1 MGSSRLRVAIYGLFL
16 VSGAAGL
23 IYEVVWARL
32 LKEVFGVTAYAVATV
47 LATYL
52 GGLALGAWLLGS
64 RVDRET
70 HPLRF
75 YGFLELG
82 IAATALFGALL
93 LRFLDPLQDAA
104 AIRLSPGSPMLLLIR
119 VLLASVVVLPPTF
132 LMGGTLPAVTRAV
145 VADVGNVGRDLSL
158 LYALNTGGAVAG
170 SLGAGF
176 VLIRA
181 LGVHPT
187 LWLAAAANVVVGA
200 AALALAARAEPD
212 VPAGEESAPSGD
224 HGKNPG
230 LLVAVALSGVV
241 TLALEVIWTRLLIL
255 IVGSSTHAFV
265 TMLSAFLVG
274 ITLGSAVMRRV
285 IARVRE
291 PRRAFGWVQAGI
303 AGSMLATIPLM
314 NALVIQA
321 QQWMFALEARWVA
334 LSLARFGIAFLIML
348 VPTTLIGMV
357 FPLAGTLR
365 VRGVRSAGGDLGELY
380 GALTLGNIAGAI
392 LAAFVLLPLA
402 GMQRGIVLTS
412 TASVAAAAWAFFPS
426 RRNHLVWLRSAPALA
441 AAVLWAG
448 LLVFWH
454 PKPFVSIEEGPTDPV
469 RFYQEGLVSTVKV
482 IQRAADAS
490 QLVMLVD
497 GVRIGQSSAGIDNKQ
512 QVLAHLPFLLRP
524 GRAPTRVLT
533 IGLGTGIV
541 TGEVAGHPVVKEID
555 SVELSSSVIEG
566 AKQFAAYNGDVLRN
580 PKVRVIEDDGVH
592 FLKRTP
598 MRYDAI
604 ISDGKSRLGQA
615 GNSLFY
621 TRDYYQGARRHLLP
635 GGLMIQ
641 WMPLEEVAEDLRTIV
656 RTFMGVFP
664 CAYLFVAHDSFFLVG
679 MEDPLALDFSELQR
693 ELDAPAVADLR
704 RYGWRHAEE
713 VLSLLVADSASAKG
727 WLAQEDTVNSLEHP
741 VLEFYSPRA
750 LAVPAVTRRAENAA
764 AVLATRDGSLR
775 GVRLRGGDPRSLQNS
790 GHALEHVLSAL
801 TVIGGRDPTLRG
813 DAATLLEK
821 AAGYAVPGGLIR
833 SWVAATFVALGAD
846 MEERGALE
854 QAFELYGSAVNAW
867 PESLN
872 AHLQL
877 GRLWAMQGQFREAAG
892 EFRKALE
899 LNPDSG
905 AAHRY
910 LGKIFRDVGD
920 PHQAIGYYREA
931 LRIAPDD
938 AETHVD
944 LGQCLALANR
954 PDHALRE
961 FAEAMRLKPGWSV
974 PIASA
979 AMLLATHPDAASRN
993 SSEAIRLARRAADL
1007 TSGKD
1012 PAVLEILAVSYA
1024 AAGRFDEAVT
1034 AERKALDFIS
1044 AKDDPKLAAEME
1056 AALELYRRGLT
1067 RR

>member
-1 MGSSRLRVAIYGLFL
+1 MGRTRRLRAIYGLFL

-47 LATYL
+47 LAAYL

-64 RVDRET
+64 RVDRQT

-82 IAATALFGALL
+82 IAATAFLGALL
-93 LRFLDPLQDAA
+93 LRFLEPLHDAA

-119 VLLASVVVLPPTF
+119 VLLASLVVLPPTF

-145 VADVGNVGRDLSL
+145 VADLRNVGRDLSL

-170 SLGAGF
+170 TLVAGF

-187 LWLAAAANVVVGA
+187 LWLAAAANVLVGA

-212 VPAGEESAPSGD
+212 VPASEGRAPSG
-224 HGKNPG
+224 HGENAG

-265 TMLSAFLVG
+265 TMLAAFLVG
-274 ITLGSAVMRRV
+274 IALGSAIMRRV
-285 IARVRE
+285 IARIRE

-303 AGSMLATIPLM
+303 AGSTLATIPLM
-314 NALVIQA
+314 NALVIQT

-348 VPTTLIGMV
+348 VPTILIGMV
-357 FPLAGTLR
+357 FPLAGSLR

-412 TASVAAAAWAFFPS
+412 TASVLAAAWAFFPS
-426 RRNHLVWLRSAPALA
+426 RGKQLVGLRTAPALA
-441 AAVLWAG
+441 ASLLWAG
-448 LLVFWH
+448 LLVSWH
-454 PKPFVSIEEGPTDPV
+454 PRPFVSIEEGPADPV
-469 RFYQEGLVSTVKV
+469 RFYEEGLVSTVKV
-482 IQRAADAS
+482 IQRAADAR
-490 QLVMLVD
+490 QVVMLVD

-524 GRAPTRVLT
+524 GRPPTRVLT

-541 TGEVAGHPVVKEID
+541 TGEVTRHPGVEEID

-566 AKQFAAYNGDVLRN
+566 AKQFAPYNGDVLHN
-580 PKVRVIEDDGVH
+580 PKVRVIEDDGIN

-598 MRYDAI
+598 RRYDAI

-615 GNSLFY
+615 GNALFY
-621 TRDYYQGARRHLLP
+621 ARDYYQSARRHLLP
-635 GGLMIQ
+635 AGLMIQ

-664 CAYLFVAHDSFFLVG
+664 CAYLFVAHDSYFLVG
-679 MEDPLALDFSELQR
+679 MEEPLALEVAELQR

-704 RYGWRHAEE
+704 RYGWRDAEE
-713 VLSLLVADSASAKG
+713 ISSLLVADNESANG
-727 WLAQEDTVNSLEHP
+727 WLAKEDTVNSLEHP

-750 LAVPAVTRRAENAA
+750 LALPAATRRAENAA
-764 AVLATRDGSLR
+764 AVLATRETALR
-775 GVRLRGGDPRSLQNS
+775 SVRLRGGDLRSLQNS
-790 GHALEHVLSAL
+790 GRALEYVLSAL
-801 TVIGGRDPTLRG
+801 VLIGRDYPASSG
-813 DAATLLEK
+813 DARALLEK
-821 AAGYAVPGGLIR
+821 AAAHAIPGGVIR
-833 SWVAATFVALGAD
+833 SWVAASLVGLGAD

-854 QAFELYGSAVNAW
+854 QAFALYRSAVDAW

-872 AHLQL
+872 AHLEL

-892 EFRKALE
+892 EFRKALD
-899 LNPDSG
+899 LNRDSG
-905 AAHRY
+905 AAHRS
-910 LGKIFRDVGD
+910 LGKIFRDVAD
-920 PHQAIGYYREA
+920 LNQAIASYREA

-944 LGQCLALANR
+944 LGQSLALAGR
-954 PDHALRE
+954 PDDALRE
-961 FAEAMRLKPGWSV
+961 FAEAMRLKPRW
-974 PIASA
+974 PIPMASA

-993 SSEAIRLARRAADL
+993 SSEAIKLARRAADL

-1012 PAVLEILAVSYA
+1012 SAVLEILAASYA

-1034 AERKALDFIS
+1034 AERKALDIS
-1044 AKDDPKLAAEME
+1044 AKADPKLAAEME